1 MSVQTTVLR
10 RLASLGA
17 LMLAAGLAPAQTITA
32 TGFSAGSWGAADATL
47 GITGYTIEDF
57 EDTTLAS
64 GLLVGWETEAGNV
77 TPASTIPFTFN
88 PATDDPY
95 GNAFGTYGGGG
106 VWDGS
111 RTLIN
116 TRTNQSYSYT
126 AGTNWG
132 DIVLSFTTPA
142 TSVGFGLQQNELQ
155 VFLYINGTNM
165 GSLQSLTGLVPDGNR
180 YGYIRID
187 GTSGTLITSLRL
199 ANTRSP
205 SYDGFVIDHV
215 AFSAV
220 PEPATTMLWLAL
232 AAAILAFG
240 RRAKSAD
247 RSKSS

>member
-1 MSVQTTVLR
+1 MSVQIIILR
-10 RLASLGA
+10 RLASLYA
-17 LMLAAGLAPAQTITA
+17 LMFAAALAMAQTITA
-32 TGFSAGSWGAADATL
+32 TGFSAASWGASDATL

-88 PATDDPY
+88 PATDDPF
-95 GNAFGTYGGGG
+95 GDAFETFGGGG

-187 GTSGTLITSLRL
+187 GTSGTQITSLRL
-199 ANTRSP
+199 ANSRSP
-205 SYDGFVIDHV
+205 GYDGFVIDHV
-215 AFSAV
+215 AFAAV
-220 PEPATTMLWLAL
+220 PEPATTALGLAL
-232 AAAILAFG
+232 GAGALVFWQ
-240 RRAKSAD
+240 RRR
-247 RSKSS
+247 RS